1 MKKVILLTLEYA
13 DDYKFD
19 ENIFIKIVCDA
30 MKNGI
35 TIGMREVVEE
45 EENGGL

>member
-13 DDYKFD
+13 DDYVFD
-19 ENIFIKIVCDA
+19 EDIFIKIVCES

-35 TIGMREVVEE
+35 TIGMREVIEGKNE
-45 EENGGL
+45 G